1 MGTRARISRR
11 SSIWSKS
18 PFQGA
23 LAISSCRDLL
33 EAAPTA
39 GDCAGPGEVGA
50 VVAEDF
56 AGSAERAHPGSK
68 TSTAAPPTATITL
81 NRLLTN
87 SLLTQE
93 ETTRCRIAHYILHII
108 SDSSLFLR
116 LSAGFSHDLRQ
127 LRDLSRDQLRGGH
140 RGIPSAPMRPCP
152 LEI

>member
-23 LAISSCRDLL
+23 LEMSRCRSVLA
-33 EAAPTA
+33 AAPTA
-39 GDCAGPGEVGA
+39 GDSAGPGEVGA

-56 AGSAERAHPGSK
+56 AGSAEKARPQSK
-68 TSTAAPPTATITL
+68 ASAAAPPTATITP

-93 ETTRCRIAHYILHII
+93 ETRCRIAHYILHTI
-108 SDSSLFLR
+108 SGSSVLLR
-116 LSAGFSHDLRQ
+116 LSTGFFAPPSPVAGPEPGSSSAAGTVVYRALR
-127 LRDLSRDQLRGGH
+127 
-140 RGIPSAPMRPCP
+140 
-152 LEI
+152 